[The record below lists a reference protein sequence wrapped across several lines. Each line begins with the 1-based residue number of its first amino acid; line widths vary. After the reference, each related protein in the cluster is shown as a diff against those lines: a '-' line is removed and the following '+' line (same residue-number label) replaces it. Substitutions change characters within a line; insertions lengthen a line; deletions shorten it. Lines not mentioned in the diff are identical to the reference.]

1 MSGFMKLAGALLV
14 ALIITG
20 CSEKS
25 ANTSGEAANGG
36 DLLYEGVLPCA
47 DCEGIETSV
56 TLHDGDRYTLR
67 SLYLGTDQP
76 AVVERGTFTRHNQ
89 ESRIVLDDGRQFKQ
103 GEDSLLHLT
112 MEGKTITSELAE
124 HYVLRQVN

>member
-1 MSGFMKLAGALLV
+1 MGGLMKLAGVFLV
-14 ALIITG
+14 SLMITG

-25 ANTSGEAANGG
+25 ANTESEAASG
-36 DLLYEGVLPCA
+36 DDLVYEGILPCA

-67 SLYLGTDQP
+67 SLYLGTAQP

-112 MEGKTITSELAE
+112 MEGKAITSELAE
-124 HYVLRQVN
+124 HYVLRQVK

>member
-1 MSGFMKLAGALLV
+1 MSRLMKLAGALLV
-14 ALIITG
+14 SLIITG

-25 ANTSGEAANGG
+25 ANTSSGG
-36 DLLYEGVLPCA
+36 DLVYEGVLPCA

-112 MEGKTITSELAE
+112 MEGKIVTSELAE
-124 HYVLRQVN
+124 HYVLKQVK